1 MAGFYPWTHALDVSL
16 DVSALGV
23 SVLGCISAGCIRAG
37 YIGAW
42 MYRGLD
48 VSVLGVSADVSVDVS
63 VPGVSADVSG
73 LDVSQPK

>member
-1 MAGFYPWTHALDVSL
+1 
-16 DVSALGV
+16 
-23 SVLGCISAGCIRAG
+23 
-37 YIGAW
+37 